1 MNTYYCYELWEH
13 LKPDFTEMFL
23 ENDEEAFDFWLK
35 LTDEHQLRA
44 CFSLTRLV
52 EVDGVFHEEFL
63 AMFRRGEHGLEIIKS
78 HAL

>member
-1 MNTYYCYELWEH
+1 MNTYYCYELWEN
-13 LKPDFTEMFL
+13 LKPDVAEMFF

-35 LTDEHQLRA
+35 LADEQQLRV

-63 AMFRRGEHGLEIIKS
+63 AMFRRGEHGVEIIKS

>member
-1 MNTYYCYELWEH
+1 MNTYYCYELWDH
-13 LKPDFTEMFL
+13 LKPDVTEIFF
-23 ENDEEAFDFWLK
+23 ENDEDAFDFWLT
-35 LTDEHQLRA
+35 LINEHQLSA

-78 HAL
+78 HSL